1 MLEILADSITD
12 CAKLLPFLFL
22 SYLAVEY
29 MEHKMSR
36 RTKMAIYRA
45 GKAGPVLGG
54 LLGIIPQCG
63 FAAAAAGLYAGG
75 IVTPG
80 TLLAVFLSTS
90 DEMLPIMIS
99 SGAPVGMVGRILAVK
114 AAVAVFAGL
123 LLDFA
128 AERLNRS
135 RKKYGRISRAR
146 RKSSGG
152 QTISFAR
159 TADLRRS
166 GASSP
171 RLTGSKDSSRI
182 REKERKLLLDR
193 RVSVPH
199 DISHMCE
206 KEHCHCEEE
215 GIWGGAFSHTV
226 QVFAFLFV
234 ITFAVSFLM
243 DRVGTEAVSQ
253 ALSGIPVLEEALAG
267 LVGMIPNCAASVLI
281 TQLYLQGVAGS
292 GALFAGLLCGAG
304 AGLLVLYRMN
314 RRFKENVRFTLILYA
329 TGVAAGVLLGWIM
342 PAV

>member
-1 MLEILADSITD
+1 MLEILVDSIVD

-36 RTKMAIYRA
+36 RTKMMIYRA

-54 LLGIIPQCG
+54 ILGIIPQCG

-75 IVTPG
+75 IITPG

-99 SGAPVGMVGRILAVK
+99 VGASAGMISRILAVK
-114 AAVAVFAGL
+114 VAVAVSAGL
-123 LLDFA
+123 LLD
-128 AERLNRS
+128 LT
-135 RKKYGRISRAR
+135 AR
-146 RKSSGG
+146 RLGWRKRKYETIPSMREKKTASGSG
-152 QTISFAR
+152 TTVLKKQEKQ
-159 TADLRRS
+159 LRN
-166 GASSP
+166 A
-171 RLTGSKDSSRI
+171 SRI
-182 REKERKLLLDR
+182 REREKKLLLER

-206 KEHCHCEEE
+206 QEHCNCEEE
-215 GIWGGAFSHTV
+215 GIWGGALSHTA
-226 QVFAFLFV
+226 QVAAFLFV

-253 ALSGIPVLEEALAG
+253 ALSGVPVLEEALAG
-267 LVGMIPNCAASVLI
+267 LAGMIPNCAASVLV
-281 TQLYLQGVAGS
+281 TQLYLQGVVSS

-314 RRFKENVRFTLILYA
+314 RRLKENVKFTLILYV
-329 TGVAAGVLLGWIM
+329 TGVAAGLLLGRIV
-342 PAV
+342 PVL